1 MDSPSVIALRNQ
13 CRRSNLRGWSRGR
26 LDHPGN
32 VEVLRETFAVPI
44 GYW

>member
-1 MDSPSVIALRNQ
+1 MPSIELPGVK
-13 CRRSNLRGWSRGR
+13 WGR

-44 GYW
+44 SY